1 MTTTTSHTITL
12 SKNTLSILKNFAS
25 MNSNILIKPGND
37 IKTITPSKNAMAESK
52 VEETFDVEFGIWD
65 LNKFL
70 GVISLFSSP
79 SLDFDAKFVTISG
92 SNGSSVKYYYSEPRL
107 LTTPTKQVNM
117 PKSVAS
123 ISLSDKTFNEL
134 QKASSV
140 LQLPDIQFVGSG
152 KKIIATV
159 LDLGDPTSNSY
170 KIEVGD
176 NETGAEFRFNFKMEN
191 IRLLPGNYDVE
202 FAKNVVGQF
211 THETLDLTY
220 WFAME
225 NTSTYSA

>member
-1 MTTTTSHTITL
+1 MTTTTAITL

-25 MNSNILIKPGND
+25 MNSNILVKPGNV
-37 IKTITPSKNAMAESK
+37 IKTITPSKNGMAQAT
-52 VEETFDVEFGIWD
+52 VAETFDTEFGIWD

-70 GVISLFSSP
+70 GVISLFSAP
-79 SLDFDAKFVTISG
+79 SLEFDDKFVTISG

-107 LTTPTKQVNM
+107 LTTPSKQVNM
-117 PKSVAS
+117 PTSVAS
-123 ISLSDKTFNEL
+123 ISLSEKTFSEL

-140 LQLPDIQFVGSG
+140 LQLPDLSFVGG
-152 KKIIATV
+152 DNTIVAMV
-159 LDLGDPTSNSY
+159 HDLGDPTTNSY
-170 KIEVGD
+170 KVEVG
-176 NETGAEFRFNFKMEN
+176 NNNSGAEFRFNFKMEN

-202 FAKNVVGQF
+202 FAKNIVGEF

-225 NTSTYSA
+225 NTSTYSG